1 MNEKWRER
9 GRGWKTSFFLLLV
22 FLGSAEVPASDLPPA
37 FTQALVALKANDCP
51 ATLTALEAS
60 PHPPPEAIRH
70 RILFVTGYCL
80 LKTDQPAASL
90 PLLEQAATEHDLLAD
105 YAIAYAARAAEALGD
120 RTKTIALLSELV
132 GRYPNSLPAE
142 GARFRLGMT
151 YLEAEQH
158 QEAEKALRVFL
169 DRYPKSDLAPEA
181 SLQLAKLYLLLDRPE
196 QAVPLLKHL
205 YIRTPTD
212 PAAAE
217 AEILQREI
225 PHTLTRQER
234 LLRTKILL
242 REGGYAEAATTLTP
256 LLEKE
261 PENGE
266 ARYLMGRILFAMK
279 QYPQAIATLL
289 PLTDRTLRSPFKLK
303 ALFLTGR
310 ASLRLGENSQA
321 IAYLKR
327 IPASFPRSRFAD
339 DALYLIGLNLEEQGD
354 ELAAL
359 DVYLRLIRSYPNGG
373 WGDRARWQRA
383 WGYYRQ
389 GNLQQAEHELEHI
402 LKDYPESPQTAQ
414 ALYWRGRMLEEV
426 GKSDLANQMYQRV
439 VQEGT
444 LDPYYEWRARER
456 LRLKPP
462 EFSPGL
468 PPPMQSP
475 GPPALA
481 KARELSQLGMWEDAA
496 AEYWEVATADRDQI
510 SLQWEACEALVQ
522 ANEFEKVVQIAR
534 SAVYTLLKNG
544 SRDEVLTTFG
554 GFLYPRGFWPW
565 VDRYVKETPLDP
577 YLVTALIRE
586 ESAFSP
592 MAVSRAGARG
602 LMQLMPRTAARVA
615 EEIDLPNPVDLNA
628 PGHNIALGT
637 RYLTGLHE
645 QFGGNL
651 ILTLAAYNAGPH
663 AVRRWLTDAPIRDL
677 ETFVEEIPYRETRE
691 YVKRVLGSYNRY
703 RTLYGEPG

>member
-1 MNEKWRER
+1 MNEKWGER
-9 GRGWKTSFFLLLV
+9 GRGWKTSFFLLLL

-37 FTQALVALKANDCP
+37 FAQALVALKANDCP
-51 ATLTALEAS
+51 ATLRALETIL
-60 PHPPPEAIRH
+60 HPPPETIRH

-105 YAIAYAARAAEALGD
+105 YAIAYAAQAAQALGD
-120 RTKTIALLSELV
+120 RTKTIALLSGLV
-132 GRYPNSLPAE
+132 AHYPNSLLAE
-142 GARFRLGMT
+142 EARFHLAMT
-151 YLEAEQH
+151 YLEAEQRE
-158 QEAEKALRVFL
+158 EAEKALRVFL

-181 SLQLAKLYLLLDRPE
+181 SLHLAKLYLSLDRPE

-217 AEILQREI
+217 AEILLREI

-242 REGGYAEAATTLTP
+242 REGGYAEAATILTP
-256 LLEKE
+256 LLENE
-261 PENGE
+261 PEDGE
-266 ARYLMGRILFAMK
+266 IRYLMGRILFAMK

-289 PLTDRTLRSPFKLK
+289 PLTDRTLRSPFKVK

-310 ASLRLGENSQA
+310 ASLRLGKYSQA

-354 ELAAL
+354 EVAAQK
-359 DVYLRLIRSYPNGG
+359 VYLRLIRSYPNGG
-373 WGDRARWQRA
+373 WGDSARWQRA
-383 WGYYRQ
+383 WLYYRQ
-389 GNLQQAEHELEHI
+389 GNLQRAEHELEHI
-402 LKDYPESPQTAQ
+402 LKDYPESSQMAQ
-414 ALYWRGRMLEEV
+414 ALYWRGRMLEEM
-426 GKSDLANQMYQRV
+426 GSHDLATQMYQRV
-439 VQEGT
+439 VERAT

-456 LRLKPP
+456 LRLKPQQ
-462 EFSPGL
+462 FSPEL
-468 PPPMQSP
+468 PPPMENP

-481 KARELSQLGMWEDAA
+481 KARELSQLGIWEDAA
-496 AEYWEVATADRDQI
+496 AEYWEVAIADRDQI
-510 SLQWEACEALVQ
+510 SLQWEACQALVR
-522 ANEFEKVVQIAR
+522 AKEFEKVVQIAR

-544 SRDEVLTTFG
+544 SRDEALTTFG
-554 GFLYPRGFWPW
+554 GCLYPRGFWPW
-565 VDRYVKETPLDP
+565 VDQYVKEASLDP

-586 ESAFSP
+586 ESTFAP
-592 MAVSRAGARG
+592 TAVSRAGARG
-602 LMQLMPRTAARVA
+602 LMQLMPQTAARVA
-615 EEIDLPNPVDLNA
+615 KEIDLPAPLDLDA
-628 PGHNIALGT
+628 PNHNIALGT
-637 RYLTGLHE
+637 RYLARLHE

-651 ILTLAAYNAGPH
+651 VLTLAAYNAGPR
-663 AVRRWLTDAPIRDL
+663 AVQRWLTDGPIQDL

-703 RTLYGEPG
+703 RTLYGQPG